1 VSNQARFDIR
11 MVDDMPIVE
20 AWGELDM
27 TNVSGFESLFAEAA
41 DQNRGVVT
49 VSLAHVKYFDSRTI
63 HALGMLAARLAKNRQ
78 KLAVVLPAVA
88 SARVIFEMS
97 GLKTKLSVFDTL
109 DQALEYAREN
119 RVEPRT

>member
-1 VSNQARFDIR
+1 MSNQARFEIR
-11 MVDDMPIVE
+11 LIDDMPIVE

-27 TNVSGFESLFAEAA
+27 TNVSGFETLFAEAA
-41 DQNRGVVT
+41 DHNRGVVT

-78 KLAVVLPAVA
+78 QLAVVLPAVA

-97 GLKTKLSVFDTL
+97 GLKTKLSVFDSL
-109 DQALEYAREN
+109 DEAVAFARAN
-119 RVEPRT
+119 RVEQK

>member
-1 VSNQARFDIR
+1 VSNQARFEIR
-11 MVDDMPIVE
+11 LIDDMPIVE

-27 TNVSGFESLFAEAA
+27 TNVSGFETLFAEAA
-41 DQNRGVVT
+41 DHNRGVVT

-63 HALGMLAARLAKNRQ
+63 HALGTLAARLAKNRQ

-109 DQALEYAREN
+109 DEAVAFARAN
-119 RVEPRT
+119 RVEQK